1 MLVRRR
7 IDSLVPRPVQAA
19 ALMAAAVL
27 TVHQLRYELAYGSRA
42 GPELAAQGHAY
53 LGSLAPLVAMGLAAA
68 AGLFL
73 VDLTRGGVAG
83 HRLSPTLNLPLLWA
97 AASLALL
104 AIYSSQ
110 ELAEGFLSSGHPG
123 GLVGVFGH
131 GGLIAVPL
139 SLLLGAVVAICLRG
153 AEAVF
158 TWVASR
164 ARVRRPRRR
173 PGSFPRP
180 LDAPRFASAPLAA
193 SAAGRAPPLPPAAA
207 F

>member
-1 MLVRRR
+1 MRRR

-27 TVHQLRYELAYGSRA
+27 TVHQLRYELVYGSHA
-42 GPELAAQGHAY
+42 GSELAAQGHAY
-53 LGSLAPLVAMGLAAA
+53 LGFLMPLVAMGLAAA
-68 AGLFL
+68 AGLFIVEL
-73 VDLTRGGVAG
+73 GQANVGRSRRPRG
-83 HRLSPTLNLPLLWA
+83 LSLPLLWA
-97 AASLALL
+97 LASLALL

-110 ELAEGFLSSGHPG
+110 ELGEGFLASGHPG

-139 SLLLGAVVAICLRG
+139 SLVLGAVVAMCLRG
-153 AEAVF
+153 ADAVV

-164 ARVRRPRRR
+164 ARARRSRRR
-173 PGSFPRP
+173 PVSFSRP

-193 SAAGRAPPLPPAAA
+193 SAAGRAPPPPLAAA